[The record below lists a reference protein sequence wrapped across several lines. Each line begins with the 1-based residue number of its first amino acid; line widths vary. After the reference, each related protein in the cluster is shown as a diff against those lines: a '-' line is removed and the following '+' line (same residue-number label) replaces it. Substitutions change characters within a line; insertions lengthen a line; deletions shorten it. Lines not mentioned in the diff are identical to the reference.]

1 MEIMSIVL
9 GYWWVWIIT
18 MIGSFAIVVYNQLK
32 RMGRLIDEYEDGNV
46 SMDISMDAGKKAI
59 IKGLGVMIFFYIT
72 FSV

>member
-46 SMDISMDAGKKAI
+46 SMDAGKKAI